1 MGLIRYILILCGFFS
16 VINTQVFFGQK
27 KLVSWEYNYSHFGVG
42 NGLPSSET
50 YQVYQDKSGLLWIL
64 TDRGVVRYDGFQFKT
79 FTTESGLCD
88 NVNFRVVEDPNGG
101 LWFIGY
107 NGRLSVYK
115 NGDMQPYQ
123 FNSKLQK
130 SVRISRSGNT
140 AVHVNADGS
149 IIYSVIGKKTVAV
162 SKTGKITD
170 VIDGIAGAAATGH
183 ILDYGNDLLIQRATS
198 GGDFQ
203 KIFLVKKKKK
213 LVLGELDLYHVLR
226 AKKHKQ
232 HYFLMS
238 GSKVYLYDGQR
249 FKLISDNHMVIGLDA
264 DDQFLYIGYYKN
276 GVKKYRFDP
285 KTKQIVFV
293 KHYLPNYSISSVCS
307 DRNGALWFTTLEKGI
322 YVLYNES
329 FQQLFVKGDK
339 LSEEILF
346 VSGNKNKIILTYY
359 VGRWQ
364 QLYPPF
370 LYKDEGEIN
379 AEFHMLPAND
389 GFVFH
394 KGIVDWSNWKDVD
407 DRYAMIPSYTTDTSI
422 LGNDEVTHDLVEI
435 GKRSVTRYQY
445 NHLVVSGLIG
455 DYNSFHFYGK
465 DKLFIS
471 YYDGVFVF
479 SVKDGKVQKA
489 YRPVLLKRID
499 RLKYNRVWG
508 LIAYSTGD
516 GIFEINEQTNTASE
530 FAPDLQLGKQIVRT
544 FFDEKN
550 RLWIANKQGIYLL
563 EKKEGKAKVSFFL
576 NRDQLSCS
584 EVMDMYAY
592 EDVLYLATKS
602 GVQRINI
609 RKAKKNQH
617 KSPLAIL
624 SIHAFTKNKEL
635 EKSAIYPSKTDL
647 IKIFLSNKK
656 LDRRN
661 EYRYRFGE
669 SETWNRSNKGEI
681 ILNNPSSGTYTLE
694 VSYLDEFNHW
704 AKPVKLGVIEVEKVI
719 FLRWYFILLYIVLIV
734 LLFYVI
740 LKYSIRAANRKNEL
754 LNRMMELERMALS
767 AQMNPHFIFN
777 SLNSIH
783 SFLLYE
789 ENENAEK
796 YLLRFAKLI
805 RQTLANSRANYIT
818 ISEEYDTLK
827 NYILLENMRFRN
839 AFAFHIECNFQ
850 ELPLDPCIPP
860 MLIQPY
866 VENAIIHGLPKRKE
880 GAELLIRFYK
890 EDEHLKVMIRDNG
903 IGYKESKR
911 NKRDNGHKS
920 YGTQITEERLK
931 SFQEKNKEGFDVQI
945 NDADP
950 SNSEFP
956 GTCVVVTIPI
966 PIN

>member
-1 MGLIRYILILCGFFS
+1 MIRYILILWGFFI
-16 VINTQVFFGQK
+16 VINAQFFFGQK
-27 KLVSWEYNYSHFGVG
+27 KTVSWEYNYSHFGTE

-50 YQVYQDKSGLLWIL
+50 YQVYQDRSGLLWIL
-64 TDRGVVRYDGFQFKT
+64 TDRGVVRYDGFRFKT
-79 FTTESGLCD
+79 YTTESGLSD

-101 LWFIGY
+101 LWFVGY
-107 NGRLSVYK
+107 NGKLSVYK
-115 NGDMQPYQ
+115 NGDMQSYQ
-123 FNSKLQK
+123 FNSELQK
-130 SVRISRSGNT
+130 SVRISRTGNT
-140 AVHVNADGS
+140 AIHVNADGS
-149 IIYSVIGKKTVAV
+149 IIYSVIGTKTIAV

-170 VIDGIAGAAATGH
+170 VMKGIAGVVAAGY
-183 ILDYGNDLLIQRATS
+183 ILDYGNDLLIQRTVTA
-198 GGDFQ
+198 DNFQ
-203 KIFLVKKKKK
+203 KIFLIHKKKK
-213 LVLGELDLYHVLR
+213 LFLGELAFHQVLR

-238 GSKVYLYDGQR
+238 GSKAYVYDGKR

-276 GVKKYRFDP
+276 GVKRYRFDP
-285 KTKQIVFV
+285 KTKQIVLER
-293 KHYLPNYSISSVCS
+293 HYLPNYSISSVYS
-307 DRNGALWFTTLEKGI
+307 DRNGALWFTTLEKGV
-322 YVLYNES
+322 YVLYNEA
-329 FQQLFVKGDK
+329 FQQLFVKGNK
-339 LSEEILF
+339 LSEEIRF
-346 VSGNKNKIILTYY
+346 VSGNKDKVILTYH

-370 LYKDEGEIN
+370 LYKDEGKIK
-379 AEFHMLPAND
+379 AEFHMLPANG

-394 KGIVDWSNWKDVD
+394 KGVVDWSDWKDVD
-407 DRYAMIPSYTTDTSI
+407 DRYDITPSYTTDTSI
-422 LGNDEVTHDLVEI
+422 FGNDEVADDLVEI
-435 GKRSVTRYQY
+435 GKRSVNRYEY
-445 NHLVVSGLIG
+445 KHLIGSGLIG

-465 DKLFIS
+465 DKLFIL
-471 YYDGVFVF
+471 YYNGVFVF
-479 SVKDGKVQKA
+479 SVKDGKIRKA

-508 LIAYSTGD
+508 LIAYSTGE
-516 GIFEINEQTNTASE
+516 GIFEINEQTNRATE
-530 FAPDLQLGKQIVRT
+530 FAPDLKLGKQIVRI
-544 FFDEKN
+544 FFDEKD
-550 RLWIANKQGIYLL
+550 RLWIANKQGIFLL
-563 EKKEGKAKVSFFL
+563 EKKKGKAKVSFFL
-576 NRDQLSCS
+576 NRDQLSCA
-584 EVMDMYAY
+584 EIMDMYSY
-592 EDVLYLATKS
+592 DNVLYLSTKL

-609 RKAKKNQH
+609 RKVNKK
-617 KSPLAIL
+617 KYECPISML
-624 SIHAFTKNKEL
+624 SVHAFAENKEL
-635 EKSAIYPSKTDL
+635 EKDAIYPSKTDL

-656 LDRRN
+656 LNRRN

-669 SETWNRSNKGEI
+669 SETWSRSNKGEI
-681 ILNNPSSGTYTLE
+681 ILNNPLSGTYTLE
-694 VSYLDEFNHW
+694 VSYRDEFNHW
-704 AKPVKLGVIEVEKVI
+704 GEPVKLGVFEVEKVI
-719 FLRWYFILLYIVLIV
+719 FLRWYFILLYIVLII

-740 LKYSIRAANRKNEL
+740 LKYSIKAANRKNEL

-805 RQTLANSRANYIT
+805 RQTLANSRVTYIT
-818 ISEEYDTLK
+818 IGEEYETLK

-839 AFAFHIECNFQ
+839 AFIFHIECNFN

-866 VENAIIHGLPKRKE
+866 VENAIIHGLPKRKL
-880 GAELLIRFYK
+880 GAELLIRFYME
-890 EDEHLKVMIRDNG
+890 EDRLKVLIKDNG

-950 SNSEFP
+950 SDSEFP
-956 GTCVVVTIPI
+956 GTCVIVTIPI
-966 PIN
+966 PAN